1 MLPYLAEFLGTMMLI
16 MLGDGVC
23 CNVNLSK
30 SGMKGG
36 GTVQITLA
44 WAAAVTVSYTHLTLP
59 TILLV

>member
-23 CNVNLSK
+23 ANVNLSK

-36 GTVQITLA
+36 GTVQSETGGNL
-44 WAAAVTVSYTHLTLP
+44 THGIRKL
-59 TILLV
+59 